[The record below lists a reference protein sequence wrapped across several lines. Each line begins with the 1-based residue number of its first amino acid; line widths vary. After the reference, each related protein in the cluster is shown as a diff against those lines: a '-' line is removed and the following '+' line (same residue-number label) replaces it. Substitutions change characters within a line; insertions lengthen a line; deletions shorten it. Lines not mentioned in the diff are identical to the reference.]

1 MQKFMVLGLLGLC
14 TWEDVKRKE
23 LTLIYIL
30 LFGAC
35 GVCLHLFYPECS
47 IYSMLWGMLLGVA
60 MMLVSWISRGK
71 TGMGDG
77 ILLVVTGVY
86 LGGLGNLRL
95 LFTGLVFAA
104 VWSLMLL
111 AFGKKSGKER
121 IAFVPFLLVSYLIML
136 AGWLI

>member
-23 LTLIYIL
+23 LTLMYIL

-47 IYSMLWGMLLGVA
+47 IYSMLLGMLLGAA
-60 MMLVSWISRGK
+60 MMLISWMSRGR

-86 LGGLGNLRL
+86 LGGIGNLRL
-95 LFTGLVFAA
+95 LLTGLIFAA

-111 AFGKKSGKER
+111 IFGKKTGKEK
-121 IAFVPFLLVSYLIML
+121 IAFVPFLLISYLLMMI
-136 AGWLI
+136 G

>member
-1 MQKFMVLGLLGLC
+1 MQDAGVNSMQKFMVLGLLGLC

-30 LFGAC
+30 LFGVC

-47 IYSMLWGMLLGVA
+47 IYSILWGMLLGVS
-60 MMLVSWISRGK
+60 MMLVSWLSRGK

-86 LGGLGNLRL
+86 LL
-95 LFTGLVFAA
+95 
-104 VWSLMLL
+104 SL
-111 AFGKKSGKER
+111 GKKNGKEK
-121 IAFVPFLLVSYLIML
+121 IAFVPFLLISYLMML
-136 AGWLI
+136 TGRLI